1 MPASRRLIAL
11 AFVTACLVPA
21 AVTGC
26 RVEVG
31 PADDGKGSSS
41 GGTSSGTPSPA
52 PTTTT
57 NSGDASPEV
66 QALFGTLAAATP
78 DKLRGVYGETVNSN
92 GTTTDLRF
100 RFDKDR
106 IVGGVKCTVNGK
118 ELMVGGTATIDPID
132 AEAKTGTIKLA
143 QALVFATEK
152 DGVKCTGRLDAATW
166 QFTVTQKLLEMRPQ
180 GLEGY
185 VKLDK
190 LGD

>member
-1 MPASRRLIAL
+1 
-11 AFVTACLVPA
+11 VPA
-21 AVTGC
+21 AITGC

-31 PADDGKGSSS
+31 PASDDKGSS
-41 GGTSSGTPSPA
+41 GGNTSSGTPSPA
-52 PTTTT
+52 PTSTTP
-57 NSGDASPEV
+57 SGDASPEV
-66 QALFGTLAAATP
+66 QALFGTLPAATP
-78 DKLRGVYGETVNSN
+78 DKLRGVYGEVVNAN
-92 GTTTDLRF
+92 GSSTDLRF

-106 IVGGVKCTVNGK
+106 IVGGVKCTVSGK

-132 AEAKTGTIKLA
+132 AEAKTGTIKLS

-166 QFTVTQKLLEMRPQ
+166 SFTVTQKLLEMKPQ